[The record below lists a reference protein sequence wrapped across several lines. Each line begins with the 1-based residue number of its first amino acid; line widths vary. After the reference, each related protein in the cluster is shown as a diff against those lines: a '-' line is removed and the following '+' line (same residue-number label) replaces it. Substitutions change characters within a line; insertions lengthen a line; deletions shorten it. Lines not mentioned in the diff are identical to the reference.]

1 MPHEAYRTSIHETT
15 KATPFSLMFVQLPI
29 DIMIGKPLGVTTTS
43 TSEYA
48 RALTQQLV
56 APYEHGRE
64 HLGIEQRRHKQLY
77 DRKGHFKKRHACWKG
92 PYTVAKVYEKGVY
105 GIFHRTSS
113 RSPSGTVD
121 DTLVRQTE
129 PDMLQGVEHGTE
141 SQLVET
147 GEATE
152 EDPENLVP
160 KMDDNME
167 SEDEVQG
174 TLEGPEEE
182 GLRRSTWERKPAT

>member
-1 MPHEAYRTSIHETT
+1 M
-15 KATPFSLMFVQLPI
+15 
-29 DIMIGKPLGVTTTS
+29 
-43 TSEYA
+43 
-48 RALTQQLV
+48 
-56 APYEHGRE
+56 
-64 HLGIEQRRHKQLY
+64 
-77 DRKGHFKKRHACWKG
+77 
-92 PYTVAKVYEKGVY
+92 
-105 GIFHRTSS
+105 
-113 RSPSGTVD
+113 
-121 DTLVRQTE
+121 RQTE

-160 KMDDNME
+160 EMDDNME

>member
-77 DRKGHFKKRHACWKG
+77 DRKTLDDEPMPDESGHEEHSLDESTENEALIQDRS
-92 PYTVAKVYEKGVY
+92 TDET
-105 GIFHRTSS
+105 TSENHYKE
-113 RSPSGTVD
+113 V
-121 DTLVRQTE
+121 LVERW
-129 PDMLQGVEHGTE
+129 MILC
-141 SQLVET
+141 QLVET
-147 GEATE
+147 GEDTE
-152 EDPENLVP
+152 ENPENLVP

-167 SEDEVQG
+167 SEDKVQG

>member
-48 RALTQQLV
+48 RALEQQLV

-77 DRKGHFKKRHACWKG
+77 DRKVEGKSYKEGDSVWLYCPAVPQGHFKKRHACWKG

-113 RSPSGTVD
+113 R
-121 DTLVRQTE
+121 
-129 PDMLQGVEHGTE
+129 
-141 SQLVET
+141 
-147 GEATE
+147 
-152 EDPENLVP
+152 
-160 KMDDNME
+160 
-167 SEDEVQG
+167 
-174 TLEGPEEE
+174 
-182 GLRRSTWERKPAT
+182 